1 MTNSCANRPNGAFR
15 RGTRRL
21 SCLAMVST
29 LAIAAPGAAAPNE
42 DEGASRISQRIL
54 EALIEAN
61 GVHGMAASVWRDG
74 AVVWTAGVGYRDA
87 EERLPVEDDTIFR
100 LGSVS
105 KIFAFAAAAK
115 LREQGRLDVD
125 RPIQDS
131 LDYLN
136 PAWPAI
142 TARQLAAHTA
152 GIPHYQTVDE
162 GRGGRRFGSIREA
175 VGVFNDRDLLSSPGA
190 AYRYSS
196 YGYTLLSALVEE
208 SAGQPYL
215 DYLALEIV
223 PGLTIIPD
231 ATDQGNPAA
240 SKAYDYDGG
249 ALGPSA
255 PHDLSYS
262 WGGAG
267 LGATAGDLARFGGR
281 LLSGDVVSN
290 ASFEWMM
297 EPMRL
302 TDGTAVSDKEYSVGF
317 GIRTQRDVDGERVAH
332 HAGAVIGGR
341 SVLLLY
347 PERKLAVSILSNA
360 PWISSIE
367 QTAMTLSAPFRAGQ
381 AGAVARACPLIAS
394 RYEGTFGDA
403 PVSGNATFALQDGVC
418 SGRITVDKPM
428 ADWFDGSSRK
438 DVRSVE
444 IIGLDSRGGFGRA
457 AFVTPFGAYDLRA
470 SDIVGDHVV
479 GFGGTRS
486 LSITFR

>member
-1 MTNSCANRPNGAFR
+1 MINSRTGSRKGTLRKGA
-15 RGTRRL
+15 RRL
-21 SCLAMVST
+21 SCLAAAST
-29 LAIAAPGAAAPNE
+29 LAVASPGLAATNG
-42 DEGASRISQRIL
+42 DDGASRISERIL

-61 GVHGMAASVWRDG
+61 GVPGMAAAVWRDG
-74 AVVWTAGVGYRDA
+74 ALVWTAGVGYRDA
-87 EERLPVEDDTIFR
+87 EHRLRVEDGTIFR
-100 LGSVS
+100 LASAS
-105 KIFAFAAAAK
+105 KIFAVVAAAK

-125 RPIQDS
+125 RPIQES

-136 PAWPAI
+136 PEWPTM

-152 GIPHYQTVDE
+152 GIPHYQAADE
-162 GRGGRRFGSIREA
+162 GRGGRRFGSVRES
-175 VGVFNDRDLLSSPGA
+175 VGVFSDRDLLFSPGA
-190 AYRYSS
+190 DYSYSS
-196 YGYTLLSALVEE
+196 YGYTLLTAVVEE
-208 SAGQPYL
+208 SAGQSYL
-215 DYLALEIV
+215 DYLAQEIV

-240 SKAYDYDGG
+240 SKAYDYEGG
-249 ALGPSA
+249 ALAPSA

-267 LGATAGDLARFGGR
+267 LSATAGDLARFGGR
-281 LLSGDVVSN
+281 LLSGAVVSS
-290 ASFEWMM
+290 ATFEWML

-302 TDGTAVSDKEYSVGF
+302 TDGTAVSDRNYTVGF
-317 GIRTQRDVDGERVAH
+317 GIRAQRDVDGERVAH
-332 HAGAVIGGR
+332 HAGVVMGAR

-367 QTAMTLSAPFRAGQ
+367 QTAITLSAPFRAGQ
-381 AGAVARACPLIAS
+381 AGAVARACPLNAS
-394 RYEGTFGDA
+394 RYEGVFGDS
-403 PVSGNATFALQDGVC
+403 PVSGSATFALQDGVC
-418 SGRITVDKPM
+418 SGRITVDRTM
-428 ADWFDGSSRK
+428 ADWFAGSSRK
-438 DVRSVE
+438 DVQSVE

-470 SDIVGDHVV
+470 SDVAGEHVV